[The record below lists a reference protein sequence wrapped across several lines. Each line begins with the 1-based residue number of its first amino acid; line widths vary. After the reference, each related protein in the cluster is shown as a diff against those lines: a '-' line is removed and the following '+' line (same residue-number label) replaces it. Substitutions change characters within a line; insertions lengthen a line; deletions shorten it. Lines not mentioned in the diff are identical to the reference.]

1 MIVDERMVTYIRSLE
16 VPESAV
22 IEAIEQEALRPCA
35 DYPEGNAE
43 FSEDS
48 ADDQKTDADFGS
60 RSCGWFF
67 VNSYE

>member
-22 IEAIEQEALRPCA
+22 IEGSFKRPCA

-43 FSEDS
+43 FSEGS
-48 ADDQKTDADFGS
+48 ADDQKTDANFGS

>member
-22 IEAIEQEALRPCA
+22 IEAIEQE
-35 DYPEGNAE
+35 
-43 FSEDS
+43 
-48 ADDQKTDADFGS
+48 KTDADSGS